1 MSLASYQEQLLPAI
15 EDALQAA
22 VQPAFLTNNQSP
34 QELLGM
40 LRYHMGWEGEGAGP
54 KASGKRVRPTLV
66 LLSAAAA
73 GADWRSAL
81 PAAAAVEIL
90 HNFSLIHDDIQDN
103 SEQRRGRPTVWAKW
117 GLAQA
122 INAGDTL
129 FSLAHIAL
137 EGLMETVSDQ
147 AYIQA
152 ARLLPRTSLQLTQG
166 QYLDLAYER
175 RQGTTVEDY
184 WPMIWGKTGALIA
197 ACVRMGALVAGAEG
211 ARLKAYM
218 VFGEKLGLAFQVH
231 DDFLGIWGNPDAMGK
246 SAHTDLLSGKKSL
259 PVLYALQK
267 NGEFARGWLKGITKE
282 NVDALAEQLEAE
294 GGREF
299 TRQQADKLTQ
309 EAIEA
314 LQAAQPVA
322 EPGAALAELA
332 EELGRREV

>member
-1 MSLASYQEQLLPAI
+1 
-15 EDALQAA
+15 
-22 VQPAFLTNNQSP
+22 
-34 QELLGM
+34 M

-66 LLSAAAA
+66 LLAAAAA
-73 GADWRSAL
+73 GANWRSAL

-103 SEQRRGRPTVWAKW
+103 SQQRRGRPTVWAKW
-117 GLAQA
+117 GMAQA

-129 FSLAHIAL
+129 FALAHIAL
-137 EGLMETVSDQ
+137 EGLETSVSDQ
-147 AYIQA
+147 VYIQA

-166 QYLDLAYER
+166 QYLDLAYE
-175 RQGTTVEDY
+175 GMPNITTADY

-197 ACVRMGALVAGAEG
+197 ACVRMGALVGGAEG
-211 ARLKAYM
+211 AALKAYM

-231 DDFLGIWGNPDAMGK
+231 DDLLGVWGNPDAMGK

-259 PVLYALQK
+259 PVLYALEQ
-267 NGEFARGWLKGITKE
+267 NGEFARGWRAGVTE
-282 NVDALAEQLEAE
+282 VNVSELAAQLEAE
-294 GGREF
+294 GGREY
-299 TRQQADKLTQ
+299 TQQQAEKLTQ

-314 LQAAQPVA
+314 LHAAHPAAAPGQALV
-322 EPGAALAELA
+322 ELA